1 MILERPNSNNDEYQE
16 PLTYLTYDKKDKNKT
31 KYVLKI
37 FDLEKMNN
45 LSEFI
50 VCNKSIENRI
60 LFAFFLE
67 RYPMV

>member
-1 MILERPNSNNDEYQE
+1 LILERPNSNNDEYQE

>member
-1 MILERPNSNNDEYQE
+1 LILERPNSNNDEYQE

-31 KYVLKI
+31 KYVSKI

-50 VCNKSIENRI
+50 VCNKSIEI
-60 LFAFFLE
+60 GFYLPSF
-67 RYPMV
+67 